1 MSVMEKDPGI
11 YMPGVLPI
19 ARTYCCRLLRPTAMT
34 TIIVA
39 LSNAITL
46 SVQAAIDAI
55 TLIIKAPVYPITPIV
70 QPAVDAITFTIE
82 AV

>member
-1 MSVMEKDPGI
+1 MEKDPGI

-19 ARTYCCRLLRPTAMT
+19 ARTYRCRLLRPAAMT

-46 SVQAAIDAI
+46 SVQTAIDAI
-55 TLIIKAPVYPITPIV
+55 TLSIKAPVYPITPIV

-82 AV
+82 AI